1 MRTWIKICGTTSIE
15 DALAS
20 VKAGADALGFIFAP
34 SPRRITPETAQD
46 IIRKLPS
53 TIERIGVFL
62 NETVEQ
68 IQKTAI
74 EVDLTGIQLH
84 GNETVSEVF
93 SELPEDRRNSLRIIK
108 SIKVRDGFE
117 KDLDAE
123 MAAGGTVYAWLFDP
137 GAGSGK
143 TFDWRTARVQLGERS
158 GRFILAG
165 GLNPQNVKEAV
176 KTFGPWGV
184 DVVSGVEKEPGRKD
198 HDKLQAFVAA
208 VRKAEQ
214 ER

>member
-20 VKAGADALGFIFAP
+20 VQAGADALGFIFAS
-34 SPRRITPETAQD
+34 SPRRVTLQKAQE
-46 IIRKLPS
+46 IIRELPA
-53 TIERIGVFL
+53 TVERVGVFL

-68 IQKTAI
+68 IRKTVM

-84 GNETVSEVF
+84 GNETALEIYSEI
-93 SELPEDRRNSLRIIK
+93 PEDRQDSLQIIK
-108 SIKVRDGFE
+108 SIRVRDGFE
-117 KDLDAE
+117 KDLDA
-123 MAAGGTVYAWLFDP
+123 ALATPWAVDAWLFDP

-143 TFDWRTARVQLGERS
+143 AFDWKAARAQLAERQ

-165 GLNPQNVKEAV
+165 GLSPQNVEEAV
-176 KTFGPWGV
+176 RIFLPWGV

-198 HDKLQAFVAA
+198 HEKLKAFVGA

-214 ER
+214 EG

>member
-1 MRTWIKICGTTSIE
+1 
-15 DALAS
+15 
-20 VKAGADALGFIFAP
+20 
-34 SPRRITPETAQD
+34 
-46 IIRKLPS
+46 
-53 TIERIGVFL
+53 
-62 NETVEQ
+62 
-68 IQKTAI
+68 
-74 EVDLTGIQLH
+74 
-84 GNETVSEVF
+84 VSEVCGEL
-93 SELPEDRRNSLRIIK
+93 SEERRNSLRIIK
-108 SIKVRDGFE
+108 SIKVREGFE

-123 MAAGGTVYAWLFDP
+123 MAAEGTVYAWLFDP

-143 TFDWRTARVQLGERS
+143 TFEWRTARIQLGERS

>member
-53 TIERIGVFL
+53 TVERIGVFL

-68 IQKTAI
+68 IQKTGI

-117 KDLDAE
+117 KDFDAE
-123 MAAGGTVYAWLFDP
+123 IPPRGPFYHWLFTP
-137 GAGSGK
+137 
-143 TFDWRTARVQLGERS
+143 
-158 GRFILAG
+158 
-165 GLNPQNVKEAV
+165 
-176 KTFGPWGV
+176 
-184 DVVSGVEKEPGRKD
+184 
-198 HDKLQAFVAA
+198 
-208 VRKAEQ
+208 
-214 ER
+214 

>member
-1 MRTWIKICGTTSIE
+1 MRTWIKICGTTSME

-20 VKAGADALGFIFAP
+20 VEAGADALGFIFAP
-34 SPRRITPETAQD
+34 SPRRITPETAQE

-53 TIERIGVFL
+53 TVERMGVFL

-68 IQKTAI
+68 IRKTVM
-74 EVDLTGIQLH
+74 EVDLSGIQLH
-84 GNETVSEVF
+84 GNESVSEVC
-93 SELPEDRRNSLRIIK
+93 SELSEERRNSLRIIK
-108 SIKVRDGFE
+108 SIKVREGFE

-143 TFDWRTARVQLGERS
+143 TFEWRTARIQLGERS

>member
-1 MRTWIKICGTTSIE
+1 MLTWIKIGGTTSME

-34 SPRRITPETAQD
+34 SPRRVTPQEAQEV
-46 IIRKLPS
+46 IRELPS
-53 TIERIGVFL
+53 SIERIGVFL
-62 NETVEQ
+62 NEDVEQ
-68 IQKTAI
+68 IRRI
-74 EVDLTGIQLH
+74 VVEVDLTGIQLH
-84 GNETVSEVF
+84 GDESMSEVYGEL
-93 SELPEDRRNSLRIIK
+93 SEERRNSLRIIK

-176 KTFGPWGV
+176 KTFRPWGV